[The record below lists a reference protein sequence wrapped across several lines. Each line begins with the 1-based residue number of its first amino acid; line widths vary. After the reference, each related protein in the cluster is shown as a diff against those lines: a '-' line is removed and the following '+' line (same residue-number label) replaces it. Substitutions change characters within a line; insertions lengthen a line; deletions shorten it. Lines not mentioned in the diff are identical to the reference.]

1 MEIGIITY
9 GDGRVMVIHN
19 ENPSLGTY
27 IVDEEDIPQPENR
40 EGFTPVLYYTEE
52 DGFWYEYVKNVS

>member
-1 MEIGIITY
+1 MQLGIITY
-9 GDGRVMVIHN
+9 DNDRVMVIHKAD
-19 ENPSLGTY
+19 PSKGTY
-27 IVDEEDIPQPENR
+27 IVNNTDIPQPENR